1 MREHF
6 RGIDENIMHED
17 AEEYTLDWSQ
27 SKVFLIVLLLITSS
41 SNRIPSSIHQ
51 LYNAS
56 AYLAMWNFFNEF
68 DLIFFFFLFFSVRL
82 SQKTSATIVASVD
95 RL

>member
-68 DLIFFFFLFFSVRL
+68 DLIFFFSFSFQCDCRRKRRRL
-82 SQKTSATIVASVD
+82 
-95 RL
+95 